1 MNRSL
6 IAILV
11 VTLSLAASV
20 SCVRPAEGGAETD
33 RPTVEAML
41 GLTLS
46 QDTRTWIMDDGES
59 VGWSVGDKIALW
71 ARDDAGRMVVE
82 AAPFTLRHFT
92 ASYATAMFAGR
103 IERMPEAD
111 YDYFMAYPV
120 PQSLSGTAA
129 TYSVPEVQDGRYAG
143 AGDVMIASPVEN
155 TAAITSVKA
164 PEWRV
169 SMHHMMHALRI
180 TIPEGRNLFGYRFT
194 RLEIVF
200 PQPVAGDV
208 TFDVTDPDAAPQI
221 DAKSNRLVIENADG
235 FDAGDTIWAFVL
247 PTAEGIDGEI
257 TYRVSND
264 RRHSVDATYP
274 ARFALAS
281 GHVTPIRMAT
291 PDLYRYTSFEF
302 RVPENNLGEDY
313 SKLYIYDGAGQPV
326 ASFDRNEEN
335 VYKLEYEG
343 VFDRPD
349 WDGAD
354 FTLSFE
360 SEHAIVSRKINLGA
374 VEPYASYSYT
384 TSVPYLLEERFDNIG
399 DFTDGHDNPGVGGVT
414 SDSYTGSM
422 MFDRNG
428 LVGWSGCRVGGL
440 ARTSIRVCC
449 RTQCTIFNNK
459 YRYHGRLD
467 SPRLTGIKPGV
478 SVDVEVELDYG
489 GGHAGNSA
497 IRPIAVYGYDTSSA
511 GAIDGKQ
518 HDTSWFIEGATRF
531 DPWTESD
538 ASFETPH
545 HAAYTLRGAT
555 DQYRLSWEVNSTG
568 YANATNANGW
578 LYLDNITVRIKSAQ

>member
-1 MNRSL
+1 
-6 IAILV
+6 
-11 VTLSLAASV
+11 
-20 SCVRPAEGGAETD
+20 
-33 RPTVEAML
+33 
-41 GLTLS
+41 
-46 QDTRTWIMDDGES
+46 
-59 VGWSVGDKIALW
+59 
-71 ARDDAGRMVVE
+71 
-82 AAPFTLRHFT
+82 
-92 ASYATAMFAGR
+92 
-103 IERMPEAD
+103 
-111 YDYFMAYPV
+111 
-120 PQSLSGTAA
+120 
-129 TYSVPEVQDGRYAG
+129 
-143 AGDVMIASPVEN
+143 
-155 TAAITSVKA
+155 
-164 PEWRV
+164 
-169 SMHHMMHALRI
+169 
-180 TIPEGRNLFGYRFT
+180 
-194 RLEIVF
+194 
-200 PQPVAGDV
+200 
-208 TFDVTDPDAAPQI
+208 
-221 DAKSNRLVIENADG
+221 
-235 FDAGDTIWAFVL
+235 
-247 PTAEGIDGEI
+247 
-257 TYRVSND
+257 
-264 RRHSVDATYP
+264 
-274 ARFALAS
+274 
-281 GHVTPIRMAT
+281 MAT

-313 SKLYIYDGAGQPV
+313 SKLFIYDGAGQLV
-326 ASFDRNEEN
+326 ASFDRNEEH

-374 VEPYASYSYT
+374 VEPYANYSYT

-399 DFTDGHDNPGVGGVT
+399 DFTDGHDNPGVGGLT
-414 SDSYTGSM
+414 SDTYTGSM

-428 LVGWSGCRVGGL
+428 LAGWSGCRVGGL
-440 ARTSIRVCC
+440 AHTSIRVCC
-449 RTQCTIFNNK
+449 RTQCTIFNTK

-489 GGHAGNSA
+489 GGHAGNAA
-497 IRPIAVYGYDTSSA
+497 IHPIAVYGYDTSSA

-578 LYLDNITVRIKSAQ
+578 LYLDNITVRIKSVQ